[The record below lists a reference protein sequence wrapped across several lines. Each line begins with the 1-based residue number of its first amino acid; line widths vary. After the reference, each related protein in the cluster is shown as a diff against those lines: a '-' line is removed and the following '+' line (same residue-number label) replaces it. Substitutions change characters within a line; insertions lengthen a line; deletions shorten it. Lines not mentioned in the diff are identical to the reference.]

1 MDDPAKELFERG
13 LERLKRGEM
22 LMALPFFEKS
32 FGLDPS
38 NNVCLSYMALLMGL
52 ERGRVQKAIA
62 MAEEA
67 VAKSP
72 GVPILH
78 VNLGKLYKKA
88 GKNSDALKAVR
99 QSLKGGVIP
108 EAEALLK
115 EINPRMKPLFTFLPR
130 GHFLNRC
137 AGKLL
142 KKTGLCRF
150 RMPGQKDKTDKFLLL
165 ARRGL

>member
-22 LMALPFFEKS
+22 LMALPCFEKS

-38 NNVCLSYMALLMGL
+38 NSLCLSYMALLMGL
-52 ERGRVQKAIA
+52 ERGRVKKAIVLA
-62 MAEEA
+62 QEA
-67 VAKSP
+67 AARTP
-72 GVPILH
+72 GNPIVH

-88 GKNSDALKAVR
+88 GKDSDALEAVR
-99 QSLKGGVIP
+99 RSLKGGVIP

-115 EINPRMKPLFTFLPR
+115 EINPRMRPLFPFLAR
-130 GHFLNRC
+130 GHFLNRW
-137 AGKLL
+137 AGKIL
-142 KKTGLCRF
+142 KKTGLRHF
-150 RMPGQKDKTDKFLLL
+150 RMPGQKDKSEKLLLL